1 MKTLVFALL
10 LLAGTTAAHAQCV
23 GGNCYPAVTVRAPYV
38 SVAVPAPIL
47 YPAPVVLPG
56 DAASSEQDGQMSP
69 RLVPALQYRRGPL
82 RRLFFSPYRPVYVWR

>member
-1 MKTLVFALL
+1 MKTIVVTVL
-10 LLAGTTAAHAQCV
+10 LLAGSSYVNAQCV
-23 GGNCYPAVTVRAPYV
+23 GGRCYPALAVRTPYV

-56 DAASSEQDGQMSP
+56 DAASSEQDGQTSP